1 MRIDLIYL
9 VLLTQLICCCNP
21 SKSKTTKAQLFHI
34 RSAEI
39 AGYPSGSTIT
49 FYKGNLYLMGD
60 DARTLLVLNEMLDIQ
75 DAITL
80 FPGSDVRVN
89 KTEKADIESSEW
101 IDNKLYLFGS
111 GSMSS
116 VRDSGFVFDPE
127 SQKSLRLELG
137 PFYHRIREN
146 GIEDLNLEGAT
157 LVKDH
162 LVLANRRNLGNRDN
176 YLIVNPLERLL
187 QTISKVVK
195 LNLPG
200 YAGVSG
206 LTYLPKHDLLILT
219 ASEEETSSTYDDGA
233 IGESYLGLIENFS
246 EKLSV
251 DEIVPDQ
258 WVQLSKIHDDYSGQ
272 KIESVCTRKS
282 VDGQTE
288 LLLVADN
295 DNGTTKVFCMA
306 MKL

>member
-1 MRIDLIYL
+1 
-9 VLLTQLICCCNP
+9 
-21 SKSKTTKAQLFHI
+21 
-34 RSAEI
+34 
-39 AGYPSGSTIT
+39 
-49 FYKGNLYLMGD
+49 MGD
-60 DARTLLVLNEMLDIQ
+60 DARTLLVLNERLDIQ

-89 KTEKADIESSEW
+89 KAEKADIESSEW

-246 EKLSV
+246 EKLSLN
-251 DEIVPDQ
+251 EIVPDQ
-258 WVQLSKIHDDYSGQ
+258 WFQLSKIHDDYSGQ